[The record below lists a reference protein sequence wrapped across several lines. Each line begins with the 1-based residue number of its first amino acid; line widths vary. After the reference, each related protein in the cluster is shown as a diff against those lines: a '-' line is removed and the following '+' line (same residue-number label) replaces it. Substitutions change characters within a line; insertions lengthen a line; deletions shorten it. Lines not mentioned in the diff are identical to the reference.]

1 MKAAH
6 TFIKAEMKFVYNFQ
20 NVILERGA
28 ILERLHLNISL
39 SNREQ
44 AGYPVVV
51 CFIYRLHPA
60 RLVLLGHVVFQ
71 PYILGWGLGLGAQP
85 IISLSLPEHLDFHET
100 SRNCLI
106 LLGEPST
113 ERAKRFHVDSVAS
126 RKFHCFWGSLGTTRG
141 HTLSLASLWS
151 LIRGTSGQ

>member
-51 CFIYRLHPA
+51 CFYLQTAPGQVGIAGSCCFSALHF
-60 RLVLLGHVVFQ
+60 RLV
-71 PYILGWGLGLGAQP
+71 GLGAQP

-106 LLGEPST
+106 LLGEPGT